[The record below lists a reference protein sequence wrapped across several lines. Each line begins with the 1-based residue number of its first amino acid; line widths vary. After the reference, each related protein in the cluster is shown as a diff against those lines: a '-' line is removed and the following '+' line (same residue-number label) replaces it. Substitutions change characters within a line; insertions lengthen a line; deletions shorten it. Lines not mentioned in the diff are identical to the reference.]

1 MDDFIIKQY
10 YLDQTV
16 SRLFCPALMQNTK
29 QLPLHYFQRFFMT
42 ENQNMKQKLFKRQD
56 MILIAVILAAAVLLF
71 LGTKIMHKSPAEVIE
86 ISVDGKVIET
96 LDLAKDQELTI
107 DGVSGGTNHLIIK
120 DGEAW
125 VSEATCPDRLCVHQ
139 GKIHLDGE
147 IIVCLPNKMT
157 AQIKS
162 TK

>member
-1 MDDFIIKQY
+1 
-10 YLDQTV
+10 
-16 SRLFCPALMQNTK
+16 
-29 QLPLHYFQRFFMT
+29 MT

-107 DGVSGGTNHLIIK
+107 HGVSGGTNHLIIK

>member
-1 MDDFIIKQY
+1 
-10 YLDQTV
+10 
-16 SRLFCPALMQNTK
+16 
-29 QLPLHYFQRFFMT
+29 MT
-42 ENQNMKQKLFKRQD
+42 ESKDTKQKLLKKQD

-71 LGTKIMHKSPAEVIE
+71 LGAKLMHKSPEIVEV
-86 ISVDGKVIET
+86 SVDGKVVET

-107 DGVSGGTNHLIIK
+107 DSVSGGTNHLIIK

-125 VSEATCPDRLCVHQ
+125 VSEATCPDKICVHQ

>member
-1 MDDFIIKQY
+1 
-10 YLDQTV
+10 
-16 SRLFCPALMQNTK
+16 
-29 QLPLHYFQRFFMT
+29 MT

-125 VSEATCPDRLCVHQ
+125 VSEATCPDKLCVHQ

-162 TK
+162 RK

>member
-1 MDDFIIKQY
+1 
-10 YLDQTV
+10 
-16 SRLFCPALMQNTK
+16 
-29 QLPLHYFQRFFMT
+29 MT

-125 VSEATCPDRLCVHQ
+125 VSEATCPDKLCVHQ

>member
-1 MDDFIIKQY
+1 MSDDK
-10 YLDQTV
+10 
-16 SRLFCPALMQNTK
+16 
-29 QLPLHYFQRFFMT
+29 
-42 ENQNMKQKLFKRQD
+42 KQKFIKKQD
-56 MILIAVILAAAVLLF
+56 FILIAAVFVIAGLLF
-71 LGTKIMHKSPAEVIE
+71 LGSQMMHKKTAEIVE
-86 ISVDGKVIET
+86 VSVDGKVVKT

-125 VSEATCPDRLCVHQ
+125 VSEATCPDKICVHQ

-162 TK
+162 VQ

>member
-1 MDDFIIKQY
+1 MDIQGFY
-10 YLDQTV
+10 
-16 SRLFCPALMQNTK
+16 
-29 QLPLHYFQRFFMT
+29 MT
-42 ENQNMKQKLFKRQD
+42 ENKDAKQKLLKKQD
-56 MILIAVILAAAVLLF
+56 MILIAVILAAAALLF
-71 LGTKIMHKSPAEVIE
+71 LGTKMMHKSPAEIVE
-86 ISVDGKVIET
+86 VSVDGKVVET

-107 DGVSGGTNHLIIK
+107 TGASGGTNHLIIK

-125 VSEATCPDRLCVHQ
+125 VSEATCPDKICVHQ

>member
-1 MDDFIIKQY
+1 
-10 YLDQTV
+10 
-16 SRLFCPALMQNTK
+16 
-29 QLPLHYFQRFFMT
+29 MT
-42 ENQNMKQKLFKRQD
+42 ENQNMEQKLFKKQD

-86 ISVDGKVIET
+86 ISVDGKVIEI

-125 VSEATCPDRLCVHQ
+125 VSEATCPDKLCVHQ

>member
-1 MDDFIIKQY
+1 
-10 YLDQTV
+10 
-16 SRLFCPALMQNTK
+16 
-29 QLPLHYFQRFFMT
+29 MT

>member
-1 MDDFIIKQY
+1 
-10 YLDQTV
+10 
-16 SRLFCPALMQNTK
+16 
-29 QLPLHYFQRFFMT
+29 MT
-42 ENQNMKQKLFKRQD
+42 ENKDMKHTLFKKQD
-56 MILIAVILAAAVLLF
+56 LILIAVVLAAAALLF
-71 LGTKIMHKSPAEVIE
+71 LGTKLMHKSPAEVVE
-86 ISVDGKVIET
+86 ISVDGNVVET

-120 DGEAW
+120 DGEVW
-125 VSEATCPDRLCVHQ
+125 VSEATCPDKICVHQ
-139 GKIHLDGE
+139 GKIHMDGE